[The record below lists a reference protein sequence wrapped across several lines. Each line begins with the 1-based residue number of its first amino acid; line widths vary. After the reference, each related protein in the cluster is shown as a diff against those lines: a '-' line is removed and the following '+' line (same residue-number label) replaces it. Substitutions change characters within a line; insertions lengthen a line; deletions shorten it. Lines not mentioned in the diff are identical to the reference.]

1 MLFSQR
7 RQPLKIKWNK
17 KYTTI
22 ATYALVVIALTV
34 LFIVFVFRFDSFS
47 KGFSW
52 IGTVAAPIICGVV
65 IAYIINPLVMW
76 IERTFFRKLVNDP
89 PPEKNI
95 VMQKLAETKAGD
107 TAVVRALEKRT
118 VPLEKKLSRR
128 RTAARALSVTISY
141 IAVLSVL
148 TGICIAVVPSV
159 AKSLIDLADQMPGYI
174 KKLDAFLSDFFA
186 NNKDIAGLISDSFDE
201 IGSFVQKLSAMLQ
214 PMAGDIASGV
224 LSFAAGLLTGL
235 KNVVIGLIIAIYL
248 LFSKERL
255 LAQLKKIFFAFF
267 KNSTCQR
274 VFHVAGKSNG
284 IFKNYIISNLIDAI
298 IIFAVMAVGML
309 VLDMPYPML
318 IAVVCGV
325 TNLIPFFGPFI
336 GAIPCG
342 VLILLVDPVK
352 VIWFGL
358 YVLVLQQ
365 LDGNVI
371 KPHLFG
377 ESMGLPAIWVLVAI
391 TVGGNLF
398 GVPGMLLGVPVFAV
412 IYMLFAEFV
421 TDRLKKKNMPGK
433 TTEYAGDTSL
443 FLDGYEEEPDSEES
457 ISVVEAEEAE
467 KDASLEKAAEETPG
481 QKPATS
487 QKKSTR
493 KK

>member
-1 MLFSQR
+1 M
-7 RQPLKIKWNK
+7 KIKWNK

-118 VPLEKKLSRR
+118 VPLEKKLGRR

-141 IAVLSVL
+141 IVVLAIL

-174 KKLDAFLSDFFA
+174 KKLDTFLSDFFA

-235 KNVVIGLIIAIYL
+235 KNVVIGLIIAI
-248 LFSKERL
+248 
-255 LAQLKKIFFAFF
+255 
-267 KNSTCQR
+267 
-274 VFHVAGKSNG
+274 
-284 IFKNYIISNLIDAI
+284 
-298 IIFAVMAVGML
+298 
-309 VLDMPYPML
+309 
-318 IAVVCGV
+318 
-325 TNLIPFFGPFI
+325 
-336 GAIPCG
+336 
-342 VLILLVDPVK
+342 
-352 VIWFGL
+352 
-358 YVLVLQQ
+358 
-365 LDGNVI
+365 
-371 KPHLFG
+371 
-377 ESMGLPAIWVLVAI
+377 
-391 TVGGNLF
+391 
-398 GVPGMLLGVPVFAV
+398 
-412 IYMLFAEFV
+412 
-421 TDRLKKKNMPGK
+421 
-433 TTEYAGDTSL
+433 
-443 FLDGYEEEPDSEES
+443 
-457 ISVVEAEEAE
+457 
-467 KDASLEKAAEETPG
+467 
-481 QKPATS
+481 
-487 QKKSTR
+487 
-493 KK
+493 